1 MDFRK
6 QVKPPGS
13 SRNSPSDGAR
23 FLGRIQYWDGPK
35 HPSAAVPPL
44 PNVPGRPAGMRNFL
58 RLLRYGLPYTLE
70 WLPGVMLSAVV
81 GLLEAFRVLL
91 LQPIFDQVLR
101 PDAPDG
107 PIEIGLLNKPW
118 HFDLRILAPHFI
130 HNAWVVVAYALIA
143 STLAKGLCDYLGTYL
158 VNYAGFGTIT
168 DLRNHLYETIIRRST
183 RFFHQN
189 PTGTILSTLI
199 NDVDRVQ
206 TALSS
211 VIGDFLQQ
219 FFTFLIGISLVI
231 GLGGYLSWGLVLFI
245 PVVITS
251 SRKIG
256 REVRTRTRTG
266 QDKLAEIQNILH
278 ETVTGNRIVKAFN
291 TELWEIL
298 RFKKAATRLFRA
310 NLRSVRIQSIS
321 SPLMDFIG
329 AVAIAMFLLIGRNQ
343 IKHGAMTL
351 GIFAAFILLLFKLY
365 DPVRKFALFYNSFQ
379 QAMGASA
386 SIFGYFDVKD
396 DVEERPRAGTLTRFR
411 ESIKFEN
418 VGFSY
423 SAGEGEQEILH
434 NVDLQVHAG
443 ELLAVVGP
451 SGAGKSTLVNL
462 IPRFFDVTSGRI
474 LIDSHD
480 LRDLSLASLRRQV
493 AQVTQETILFN
504 DTVHNNIAYGQP
516 DAKRSVVEEAARN
529 ALAHD
534 FILGMPEGYAT
545 VIGEKGFR
553 LSGGE
558 KQRLAIARA
567 ILKNAPIL
575 ILDEATSA
583 LDNESESL
591 VQAALANLMKDRTV
605 IVIAHRLSTIR
616 RANRIAV
623 LECGRITAIGTHDD
637 LLTSSPT
644 YQKLYQLQFID
655 LPETNGTSTAD
666 HTAMYLPFDGMH
678 VTAGAQK

>member
-1 MDFRK
+1 MK
-6 QVKPPGS
+6 
-13 SRNSPSDGAR
+13 
-23 FLGRIQYWDGPK
+23 
-35 HPSAAVPPL
+35 
-44 PNVPGRPAGMRNFL
+44 NFL
-58 RLLRYGLPYTLE
+58 RLLRYGLPYALHI
-70 WLPGVMLSAVV
+70 LPGVLLLAVV
-81 GLLEAFRVLL
+81 GLLDNFRTLL
-91 LQPIFDQVLR
+91 FQPILNNVLD
-101 PDAPDG
+101 PKAPDG
-107 PIEIGLLNKPW
+107 PIILGLPHSKW
-118 HFDLRILAPHFI
+118 QFDLRIVVPHFM
-130 HNAWVVVAYALIA
+130 HNAWTVVAFALIA
-143 STLAKGLCDYLGTYL
+143 STIVKGLSDYLGTYL
-158 VNYAGFGTIT
+158 VNYAGFGMIT
-168 DLRNHLYETIIRRST
+168 DLRNSLYEATLRRSSS
-183 RFFHQN
+183 FFHKH
-189 PTGTILSTLI
+189 PTGNILSTLI
-199 NDVDRVQ
+199 NDVDKVQ
-206 TALSS
+206 TAVSS

-219 FFTFLIGISLVI
+219 FFTFLVAVVLVI
-231 GLGGYLSWGLVLFI
+231 RLGGHLSWALLLFI

-256 REVRTRTRTG
+256 REVRTRTRSG

-351 GIFAAFILLLFKLY
+351 GIFAAFIFLLFKLY